1 MRLVTGV
8 WLGVRRE
15 TGRSVGLVGK
25 SLGGFRV
32 GRPRGGGGVR
42 RGFEQVTCF
51 KERHGDG
58 GVVRLAASG
67 SGFGDFVMY

>member
-25 SLGGFRV
+25 SLGGFAS
-32 GRPRGGGGVR
+32 GFR
-42 RGFEQVTCF
+42 RGFVQVTCF

-67 SGFGDFVMY
+67 NGFGDFVMY

>member
-32 GRPRGGGGVR
+32 GRPRGGGG
-42 RGFEQVTCF
+42 
-51 KERHGDG
+51 G
-58 GVVRLAASG
+58 G
-67 SGFGDFVMY
+67 

>member
-25 SLGGFRV
+25 SLGV
-32 GRPRGGGGVR
+32 PR
-42 RGFEQVTCF
+42 RGL
-51 KERHGDG
+51 
-58 GVVRLAASG
+58 GVVSCRLLVSRNG
-67 SGFGDFVMY
+67 MGMVG

>member
-1 MRLVTGV
+1 MCDARRVDRWV
-8 WLGVRRE
+8 WWE
-15 TGRSVGLVGK
+15 K
-25 SLGGFRV
+25 AWGGSAS
-32 GRPRGGGGVR
+32 GGPGGGGGVR